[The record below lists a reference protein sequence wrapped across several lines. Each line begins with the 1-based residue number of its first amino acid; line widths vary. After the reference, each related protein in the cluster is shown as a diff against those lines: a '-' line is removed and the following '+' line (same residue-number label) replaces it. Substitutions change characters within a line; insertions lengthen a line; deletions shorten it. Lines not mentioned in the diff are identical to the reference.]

1 MALERY
7 RLLGNVRVFKIFK
20 SNTKTMSFELDINF
34 NINSKKMSFW
44 YEILKNKKPETTSF
58 QLQTLYISRS
68 PF

>member
-34 NINSKKMSFW
+34 NISSKKMYFFF
-44 YEILKNKKPETTSF
+44 LRNKKKKNVI
-58 QLQTLYISRS
+58 LV
-68 PF
+68 